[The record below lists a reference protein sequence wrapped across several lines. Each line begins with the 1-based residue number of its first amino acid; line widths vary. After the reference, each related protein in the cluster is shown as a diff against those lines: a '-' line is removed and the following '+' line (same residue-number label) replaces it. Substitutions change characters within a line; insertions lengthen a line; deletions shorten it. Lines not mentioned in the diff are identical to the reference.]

1 MKILIIGAGSMGAA
15 LTFPLAANGHSPVL
29 YGTEFDADTLKRL
42 RNGEAHPKLDRRL
55 PGSVEL
61 KGPEGLEAA
70 LSGAGVVLLAINTKG
85 ILPVMKALLPHLGQS
100 VPLITVAKG
109 LVDLDG
115 DALPVTAAIRTYMER
130 EGLTRPPSVACL
142 AGPSIAAEVAREVPT
157 IVHLACRDEES
168 GCRLADAFSGPRF
181 QCRYSPDLTGIETC
195 TAYKNIYT
203 IALSWPTGLSE
214 QDDSGSQTN
223 LKALLFLQSLNE
235 IQRLVVAAGGDPE
248 TALGIA
254 GLGDLVTTDDAGRNG
269 AFGRLLGSGNSSG
282 EALRELAGEGI
293 RTIEGYETAKPGLSY
308 ARSLSDTLEERL
320 PLLHEIHEVLHSG
333 KSVREAIDSLAL
345 AEIATTKRA

>member
-1 MKILIIGAGSMGAA
+1 MKLLVIGAGSMGAA

-29 YGTEFDADTLKRL
+29 YGSEFDADTLKRL
-42 RNGEAHPKLDRRL
+42 RDREAHPKLERRL
-55 PGSVEL
+55 PASVEL
-61 KGPEGLEAA
+61 KGPENLKEA
-70 LSGAGVVLLAINTKG
+70 LSGAKVVLLAINTKG
-85 ILPVMKALLPHLGQS
+85 ILPVMKVLLPHLDQS
-100 VPLITVAKG
+100 VPLISVAKG

-115 DALPVTAAIRTYMER
+115 NAFPVVTAIRAYMKR
-130 EGLTRPPSVACL
+130 QGLPHPPSVACL
-142 AGPSIAAEVAREVPT
+142 AGPSIAAEVARGVPT
-157 IVHLACRDEES
+157 IVHLACEDEAS
-168 GCRLADAFSGPRF
+168 GRKLAYAFSGPRF

-195 TAYKNIYT
+195 AAYKNIYT

-223 LKALLFLQSLNE
+223 LKALLFLQSLKE
-235 IQRLVVAAGGDPE
+235 IQRLIVAADGDPE

-269 AFGRLLGSGNSSG
+269 AFGRLLGSGKSSE

-293 RTIEGYETAKPGLSY
+293 RTIEGYETTKPGLSY
-308 ARSLSDTLEERL
+308 ARSLSDTLEKQL

-333 KSVREAIDSLAL
+333 KSVRQAIDSLPL
-345 AEIATTKRA
+345 AEMACED